1 LASDYIDD
9 FMDFVAVS
17 HTLRVTQGNPLA
29 DRKLT
34 TWSTYFSKVHRT
46 YYYYYYY
53 FIIIIIITNQCLR
66 RSVAPFP
73 FFNE

>member
-53 FIIIIIITNQCLR
+53 K
-66 RSVAPFP
+66 SVF
-73 FFNE
+73 